1 MNWKANAPLRA
12 NSLANI
18 SMVLLDG
25 LYKNFFTQLDASVT
39 FSTHTHTR
47 LSLSGA
53 RAAAALGFLGS
64 LPTLLSSSMEFAR
77 CPWKCASRAMDPG
90 GERQEGPPSSQPLLC
105 SSTKTVNWQLFH
117 CLKGLFWNSHFP
129 SLLSHSEMTHEEQW
143 VMQKHWAIAVWSC
156 CLLYQPNVI
165 ILEYF
170 DFLSDNNVVKL
181 TINCSGCFMTLTK
194 KRHQQN

>member
-1 MNWKANAPLRA
+1 M
-12 NSLANI
+12 
-18 SMVLLDG
+18 LL
-25 LYKNFFTQLDASVT
+25 LLFPHILTHASPWV
-39 FSTHTHTR
+39 
-47 LSLSGA
+47 A
-53 RAAAALGFLGS
+53 AWAAAALGFLGS
-64 LPTLLSSSMEFAR
+64 LPTLLSFSMEFAR

-90 GERQEGPPSSQPLLC
+90 GERQEGSPSSQPLLC

-117 CLKGLFWNSHFP
+117 CFKGLFWNSHFP
-129 SLLSHSEMTHEEQW
+129 SLLSYSEMTHEEQW

-170 DFLSDNNVVKL
+170 DFLSDNKVVKL

-194 KRHQQN
+194 KRPQQN

>member
-1 MNWKANAPLRA
+1 M
-12 NSLANI
+12 
-18 SMVLLDG
+18 LL
-25 LYKNFFTQLDASVT
+25 LLFPHILTHASPWVA
-39 FSTHTHTR
+39 
-47 LSLSGA
+47 A

-90 GERQEGPPSSQPLLC
+90 GERQEGSPSSQPLLC

-170 DFLSDNNVVKL
+170 DFLSDNKIDNQLLWVFYDTHKKTTPTKL
-181 TINCSGCFMTLTK
+181 DHIIIFLPLFCLLLSHPFIYSPWV
-194 KRHQQN
+194 

>member
-1 MNWKANAPLRA
+1 MLLLLFPHIPTHASPWVAPEQLLRWA
-12 NSLANI
+12 FWGRCLHYWAPPW
-18 SMVLLDG
+18 
-25 LYKNFFTQLDASVT
+25 
-39 FSTHTHTR
+39 
-47 LSLSGA
+47 
-53 RAAAALGFLGS
+53 S
-64 LPTLLSSSMEFAR
+64 LPGVLE
-77 CPWKCASRAMDPG
+77 RAMDPG